1 MRMAL
6 GQPLLLDES
15 LPRRL
20 KGELLGHDVSTV
32 VECGWSG
39 VKNGKLLALAAANF
53 DVFVTAD
60 QNLQYQQNLAALPIS
75 VIVLVAHNSRLE
87 TLRELIPEVLSSLA
101 SMQPR
106 SLLRVGEVRSI
117 PPEN

>member
-1 MRMAL
+1 MRI
-6 GQPLLLDES
+6 LLDES

-20 KGELLGHDVSTV
+20 KDELPGHDVSTV

-39 VKNGKLLALAAANF
+39 AKNGKLLTLAAVNF
-53 DVFVTAD
+53 DIFITAD

-75 VIVLVAHNSRLE
+75 VLVLVAQDSRLE
-87 TLRELIPEVLSSLA
+87 TLRALLPEILLGLT
-101 SMQPR
+101 SMEPR
-106 SLLRVGEVRSI
+106 GLLRVGYIRSG